1 LARFTGNAAA
11 DLHQWE
17 ANGQVLGTDVTM
29 SNAFPEGVHS
39 VAYRATTLTP
49 DGDAC
54 SATSSVLFRVTV
66 EPQLLIPNAITPNN
80 DGINDVLD
88 FQVAGLSEMTFQVF
102 NRWGFLVYSQENS
115 ARSWGGVDSNG
126 NPLPE
131 GVYTYNL
138 VYRATF
144 NDKQYSKQGTV
155 TIIR

>member
-1 LARFTGNAAA
+1 
-11 DLHQWE
+11 
-17 ANGQVLGTDVTM
+17 
-29 SNAFPEGVHS
+29 
-39 VAYRATTLTP
+39 
-49 DGDAC
+49 
-54 SATSSVLFRVTV
+54 
-66 EPQLLIPNAITPNN
+66 
-80 DGINDVLD
+80 
-88 FQVAGLSEMTFQVF
+88 MTFQGF